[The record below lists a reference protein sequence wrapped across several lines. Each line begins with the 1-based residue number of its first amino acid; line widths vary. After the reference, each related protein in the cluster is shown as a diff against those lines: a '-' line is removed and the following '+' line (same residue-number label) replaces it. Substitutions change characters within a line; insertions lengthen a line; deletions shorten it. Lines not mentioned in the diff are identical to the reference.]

1 MTKFYS
7 ITDPIKYEGPDSKNA
22 LAYRWYNPKQKVL
35 GKSMAEHLRFAVC
48 YWHTLCWPGTDP
60 FGGETFNRQWH
71 HMADPMAA
79 AATRAGPQTGQ
90 FKLKSES
97 SVAIQ
102 MATSVAMITI
112 AGTIRQATIK
122 LVRMG

>member
-7 ITDPIKYEGPDSKNA
+7 ITDPIKYEGPDSRNA

-60 FGGETFNRQWH
+60 FGAETFDRQWH
-71 HMADPMAA
+71 NMADPMAA
-79 AATRAGPQTGQ
+79 ARMKADVMFETLRLLGIDYFTFHDLDIAPEGNS
-90 FKLKSES
+90 LKEFN
-97 SVAIQ
+97 
-102 MATSVAMITI
+102 AM
-112 AGTIRQATIK
+112 
-122 LVRMG
+122 